1 MGISR
6 RHFIKHTGVGIA
18 GMALAACQQTTP
30 STPLTAET
38 PTLIATSS
46 PTATR
51 TPLPTRTP
59 EPTATFSPSQI
70 TQLVTPQEAEFLA
83 THEVRIGDTSRPVV
97 MMTYDDNGTYD
108 EVRTT
113 LDAYKAYN
121 MKATF
126 FFIGE
131 KIPLSSKAVHAV
143 VNEGHLLGCHGY
155 AHNDFMRLSDDQINR
170 RIEKSFKAVEEVV
183 PGYRMRFI
191 RFPYGSG
198 VGSERILRVVAQW
211 GLQHI
216 YWSCGS
222 NGTIPDTHD
231 TVMRN
236 VKNGAIVLSHMY
248 RYYDVTQAQ
257 QIVTSLVEA
266 GYTLETVE
274 TGRAPED
281 IFQA

>member
-6 RHFIKHTGVGIA
+6 REFFKHAGIGLA
-18 GMALAACQQTTP
+18 GFALSGCQQENLSSAAQALNLTKTP
-30 STPLTAET
+30 ASNPTAT
-38 PTLIATSS
+38 ATSS
-46 PTATR
+46 PTQT
-51 TPLPTRTP
+51 LS
-59 EPTATFSPSQI
+59 PTATFHPSQFPG
-70 TQLVTPQEAEFLA
+70 LVTPQEADFFA

-108 EVRTT
+108 EVRTI
-113 LDAYKAYN
+113 LDAYKAFN

-131 KIPLSSKAVHAV
+131 KIPLSSKAVHAIV
-143 VNEGHLLGCHGY
+143 DEGHLLECHGY
-155 AHNDFMRLSDDQINR
+155 AHQDFMRLTDDQINR
-170 RIEKSFKAVEEVV
+170 RIEKSFQAMDEIV

-191 RFPYGSG
+191 RLPYGSG

-216 YWSCGS
+216 YWSMGS

-236 VKNGAIVLSHMY
+236 VENGAIVLSHMY
-248 RYYDVTQAQ
+248 RYYDVTQAY
-257 QIVTSLVEA
+257 QIVESLVAA
-266 GYTLETVE
+266 GYSLETVE

-281 IFQA
+281 VFTS

>member
-1 MGISR
+1 M
-6 RHFIKHTGVGIA
+6 T
-18 GMALAACQQTTP
+18 LAACQRTAPTT
-30 STPLTAET
+30 SLLAET
-38 PTLIATSS
+38 PTLIATNS
-46 PTATR
+46 PTATH
-51 TPLPTRTP
+51 TITPTRTP

-83 THEVRIGDTSRPVV
+83 AHEVKIGDTNRPVV

-108 EVRTT
+108 EVRTI
-113 LDAYKAYN
+113 LDAFKPYD

-131 KIPLSSKAVHAV
+131 KIPLSSKAVHAI

-155 AHNDFMRLSDDQINR
+155 AHNDFMRLNDDQINR

-222 NGTIPDTHD
+222 NGTIPDTLD

-236 VKNGAIVLSHMY
+236 VGNGAIVLSHMY

-257 QIVTSLVEA
+257 QIVESLVAA

-274 TGRAPED
+274 TGRALVDVYQPSS
-281 IFQA
+281 